1 MAVILGFDL
10 LNHDFEQLPHFC
22 SVLERDP
29 YHLACMPIHLAAA
42 LELKRKNE
50 LFLLAHKLVQEY
62 PQKAIAWFAVGCY
75 YYCIRNYDSARRY
88 FA

>member
-1 MAVILGFDL
+1 MCLSNFL
-10 LNHDFEQLPHFC
+10 FSC